1 MAEPIEIRIR
11 ESGDED
17 LPKMLNVLQECPEA
31 ASWADSAPALI
42 AETAGAMAG
51 FVLYRIVAGEGEV
64 LNLAVIPE
72 FRRQGIA
79 SALLK
84 TLVKRCTTWHLEVR
98 ESNRG
103 AICLYEENR
112 FAIVGRRERYYSD
125 GEAALLMSRIS

>member
-1 MAEPIEIRIR
+1 MAEPVEITIR

-17 LPKMLNVLQECPEA
+17 LPQMLHILRECPEA

-42 AETAGAMAG
+42 AEAAGATAG

-84 TLVKRCTTWHLEVR
+84 ALLMRCTTWHLEVR
-98 ESNRG
+98 ESNLG
-103 AICLYEENR
+103 AIC
-112 FAIVGRRERYYSD
+112 
-125 GEAALLMSRIS
+125 